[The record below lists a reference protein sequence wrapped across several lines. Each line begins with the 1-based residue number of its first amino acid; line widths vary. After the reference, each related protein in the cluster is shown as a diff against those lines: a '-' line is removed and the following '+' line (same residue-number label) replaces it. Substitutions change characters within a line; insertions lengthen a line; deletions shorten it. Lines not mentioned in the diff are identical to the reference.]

1 MTQVNSNDDKR
12 VKYPEQRELRAQLKR
27 GDIVVIAHAT
37 RRSPDF
43 IHRVF
48 TGERKLKP
56 AVRRA
61 YDIVVRMNRELDQ
74 ALAGLEADKKP
85 NATKS

>member
-12 VKYPEQRELRAQLKR
+12 VKFPDQRELRAHLKR

-37 RRSPDF
+37 HKSPDL

-56 AVRRA
+56 DVRRA

-74 ALAGLEADKKP
+74 ALAGLGEDKKR
-85 NATKS
+85 NATK